1 MGQTSRRRTRRKG
14 RLILLVGGASCGKSA
29 LGLQIAARGLGSR
42 ARRGFVATGQPLDAE
57 MAEKLRQHQASRD
70 GRWATHEVPH
80 DLVGWFRTQAGPYR
94 AIVVDCITVWLSNLL
109 AKGVEKEDALQ
120 ATRDLSRVIRRHPAR
135 TVVVSNELGLGL
147 VPVEPSARQFRDVA
161 GGVNQLLAAEADEVY
176 FVISGLPIKIK

>member
-1 MGQTSRRRTRRKG
+1 MGQASRRRTRRKG
-14 RLILLVGGASCGKSA
+14 RLILVVGGASCGKSA

-57 MAEKLRQHQASRD
+57 MAEKIRQHQASRD

-94 AIVVDCITVWLSNLL
+94 AIVVDCITFWLSNLL
-109 AKGVEKEDALQ
+109 AKHVSREEMLQ
-120 ATRDLSRVIRRHPAR
+120 SARDLVPQIHRLRAR

-176 FVISGLPIKIK
+176 FVISGMPIKIK